1 MFENDY
7 IMRLIHEMVRAV
19 LKLLLGKDTDVKDEL
34 VLPEVTE
41 DNDFQVLILLVKQGK
56 INEAQNQLFDKLF
69 GDSERYFKIALL
81 FYDYLNDLDD
91 EYLEASG
98 YSREEIAE
106 GLKTV
111 MEQNGYGGLAR
122 TFLL

>member
-69 GDSERYFKIALL
+69 GDPERYFKIALL

-106 GLKTV
+106 GLKTI